1 MLRDLLYS
9 AAYYLTL
16 WGVTNFAAMICD
28 IELEQGLTLW
38 MAVGFTM
45 VYYWFTVDSVV
56 DSVTEKKE

>member
-16 WGVTNFAAMICD
+16 WCVTNIAAMINGV
-28 IELEQGLTLW
+28 ELEQGLTLW

-56 DSVTEKKE
+56 DRVTEKKE

>member
-16 WGVTNFAAMICD
+16 WSVTNIAAMICD
-28 IELEQGLTLW
+28 IELEQGPTLW
-38 MAVGFTM
+38 MAVAFTM